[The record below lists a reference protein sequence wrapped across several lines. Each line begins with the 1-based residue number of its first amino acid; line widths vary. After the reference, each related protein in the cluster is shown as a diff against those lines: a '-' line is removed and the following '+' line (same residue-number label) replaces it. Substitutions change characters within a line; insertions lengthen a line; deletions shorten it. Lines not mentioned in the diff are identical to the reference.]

1 MAHSVEEDSDS
12 GIVPGSGAMVLTPET
27 PSEPA
32 NKHASLLAQWND
44 YFQQGTLQDFQ
55 RLCAD
60 LGLPDHLPSK
70 TKCREALKV
79 INVNIKQFLQC
90 ANKPAGVKFLKNR
103 KALVRYTKKN
113 GAFFPR
119 RTLPKGSPLRTLLKQ
134 MFLPAR

>member
-1 MAHSVEEDSDS
+1 MAHSVDEDSES
-12 GIVPGSGAMVLTPET
+12 EIAPGFGAMVLTPET
-27 PSEPA
+27 LSEPA
-32 NKHASLLAQWND
+32 NKHVSLLAQWND

-60 LGLPDHLPSK
+60 LGLPSDLPSK
-70 TKCREALKV
+70 TKCRETLKS

-90 ANKPAGVKFLKNR
+90 KNKPAGVKFFKNR

-113 GAFFPR
+113 GAFLPR

-134 MFLPAR
+134 MF